1 MSTGGDANDFF
12 CCELV
17 AVVTFD
23 VGHASQNKR
32 DHGVRLNQ
40 CNAILPTIREA
51 EFNLLSLFDPSK
63 ISLF

>member
-1 MSTGGDANDFF
+1 M
-12 CCELV
+12 
-17 AVVTFD
+17 VTFD

-32 DHGVRLNQ
+32 DHGVHLNQ

-63 ISLF
+63 IGLF